1 MPHLKI
7 DLKGRGSPARNYSKN
22 CRPAK
27 GSLKTA
33 IKITC
38 TPVVQSLT
46 PSSKLLVNGELAR
59 RVLELDNR
67 SNVSCNTDGL
77 TTQGAS

>member
-7 DLKGRGSPARNYSKN
+7 DLKGRGSPAHNSKN
-22 CRPAK
+22 CPAK

-38 TPVVQSLT
+38 TPVTQSLT
-46 PSSKLLVNGELAR
+46 PRSKLLVNSELAR

-67 SNVSCNTDGL
+67 SNVSYNTDGL